1 MDVAGSFLRP
11 ASQWAILWGLFPPE
25 ALEPHETT
33 NIATSARAG
42 RSLSEPLETTSIAAL
57 AIRCAVASGRAA
69 PQYRASEVYSKTN
82 VNEIH
87 FAKKVL

>member
-1 MDVAGSFLRP
+1 MRWS
-11 ASQWAILWGLFPPE
+11 ILWGLFPPG
-25 ALEPHETT
+25 AVEPHETT
-33 NIATSARAG
+33 NIATPARAE
-42 RSLSEPLETTSIAAL
+42 RSLSEPHETTNIAAL
-57 AIRCAVASGRAA
+57 AIRCALASGRAA